1 MHEGPIYGK
10 RTGKEKENEHMRG
23 RMGESRFRNVLYVLY
38 GFCMGCMGY
47 ARRERLVVQNRI
59 DRVRLWMRF
68 VDLWRLSLLLVDP

>member
-38 GFCMGCMGY
+38 GFVWVAWVMHVANG
-47 ARRERLVVQNRI
+47 
-59 DRVRLWMRF
+59 W
-68 VDLWRLSLLLVDP
+68 